1 MLHSLFLWFL
11 QFVFNLIPVFPLSE
25 TWGLP
30 EVQLVEAGIC
40 QVVVSS
46 LVDVSLR
53 LDLVVVWKAVHLV
66 HEHLEVDVG
75 VDSEGAGHGE
85 V

>member
-1 MLHSLFLWFL
+1 VELL
-11 QFVFNLIPVFPLSE
+11 Q
-25 TWGLP
+25 
-30 EVQLVEAGIC
+30 AGVR

-53 LDLVVVWKAVHLV
+53 LDLVVVGQTVDFMD
-66 HEHLEVDVG
+66 EHLEVDVWIHPVG
-75 VDSEGAGHGE
+75 SGHGE